1 MPETL
6 TLREIQVGDR
16 TAWSEMFDSYRQTA
30 GYSPDANIN
39 AIVWSWINSEQAT
52 QAIVVEADEGL
63 LGFAHYRR
71 FPRPILGD
79 EGIYLDDLFTRSE
92 ARGRGVARLL
102 LNHLAAQLEAGALS
116 VLRWT
121 TKPGNDPARRL
132 YEQFGTLSGSVTYNA
147 APHSDETA
155 PS

>member
-1 MPETL
+1 MS
-6 TLREIQVGDR
+6 DR
-16 TAWSEMFDSYRQTA
+16 VAWSEMFDSYRQTA
-30 GYSPDANIN
+30 GYSPDASIN
-39 AIVWSWINSEQAT
+39 EVVWSWIHADLAL
-52 QAIVVEADEGL
+52 QAIVVEDDEGL

-79 EGIYLDDLFTRSE
+79 AGIYLDDLFTRPE
-92 ARGRGVARLL
+92 ARGRGVARMMLS
-102 LNHLAAQLEAGALS
+102 HLAAQLETGAFS

-132 YEQFGTLSGSVTYNA
+132 YEQFGALSESITYNA
-147 APHSDETA
+147 NPHSGEAT

>member
-1 MPETL
+1 MLEAL
-6 TLREIQVGDR
+6 TLREIQVSDR
-16 TAWSEMFDSYRQTA
+16 VAWSEMFDSYRQTA
-30 GYSPDANIN
+30 GYSPDASIN
-39 AIVWSWINSEQAT
+39 EVVWSWIHADQAL
-52 QAIVVEADEGL
+52 QAIVVEDDEGL

-79 EGIYLDDLFTRSE
+79 AGIYLDDLFTRPE
-92 ARGRGVARLL
+92 ARGRGVARMMLS
-102 LNHLAAQLEAGALS
+102 HLAAQLETGAFS

-132 YEQFGTLSGSVTYNA
+132 YEQFGALSESITYNA
-147 APHSDETA
+147 TPHSGEAT